1 MITKVYWTQ
10 ENIKANL
17 GTLMTANQVYNIK
30 YFKEEPAISTGSYH
44 FFQIVTLTSSK
55 FISNKSGSLFY

>member
-1 MITKVYWTQ
+1 MITKVNWTQ

-30 YFKEEPAISTGSYH
+30 SFKEEPAFSTGSPH
-44 FFQIVTLTSSK
+44 FFK
-55 FISNKSGSLFY
+55 